1 MRLFKEIVRHVWKQ
15 KLAKSGAVLRAA
27 TGKLADL
34 ADRKNRLVDF
44 LLEARI
50 DQQTYDE
57 QVLRLKAE
65 VDAAEQE
72 LRDADLEQL
81 DVEAVLE
88 FAEKL
93 VERPE
98 QLWMKSLLEQKQRL
112 QSVLPRRSE
121 VHQRGIWNHYKQLIL
136 YPVRGGFGQE
146 YNFGVPDGI

>member
-1 MRLFKEIVRHVWKQ
+1 MALERRYMRLFKEIVRHVWKQ

-146 YNFGVPDGI
+146 

>member
-1 MRLFKEIVRHVWKQ
+1 MALERRYMRLFKEIVRHVWKQ

-98 QLWMKSLLEQKQRL
+98 QLWMKSSLE
-112 QSVLPRRSE
+112 
-121 VHQRGIWNHYKQLIL
+121 
-136 YPVRGGFGQE
+136 
-146 YNFGVPDGI
+146 

>member
-121 VHQRGIWNHYKQLIL
+121 VHQRGI
-136 YPVRGGFGQE
+136 
-146 YNFGVPDGI
+146 